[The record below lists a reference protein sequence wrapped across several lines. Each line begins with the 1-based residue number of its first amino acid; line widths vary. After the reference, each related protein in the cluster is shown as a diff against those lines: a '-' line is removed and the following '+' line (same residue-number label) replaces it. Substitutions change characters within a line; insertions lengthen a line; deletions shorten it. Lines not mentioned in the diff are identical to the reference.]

1 MHNVSCILHIYFFV
15 AAIYTVV
22 SCDPWWNPAAEEQG
36 RPHGL
41 IAIVQHH
48 ANIPHICRRSIA
60 FIASAKRSL

>member
-1 MHNVSCILHIYFFV
+1 MHNVSCLLHIDFFV
-15 AAIYTVV
+15 AVIYTVV

-36 RPHGL
+36 RPPGF
-41 IAIVQHH
+41 IALVQLP